1 MNTCNICTMSKIET
15 NTEKYLTSYNK
26 LTSMLNQMIEAG
38 HKVTSCQLEQIHIEF
53 IELYSLS
60 DVCG

>member
-1 MNTCNICTMSKIET
+1 MSKIET